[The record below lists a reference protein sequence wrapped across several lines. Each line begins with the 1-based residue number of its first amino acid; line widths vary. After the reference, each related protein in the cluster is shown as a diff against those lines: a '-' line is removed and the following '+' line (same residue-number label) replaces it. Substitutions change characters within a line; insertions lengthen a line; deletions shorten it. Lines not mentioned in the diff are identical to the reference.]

1 MFPLSKRK
9 LIRGA
14 MAHIKAGLGAG
25 ADYEAVYTGFKIPFD
40 GIAKKYHGT
49 EGGNWLRVTR
59 PNGDQIELAH
69 LSEYQVSDGTVKEGQ
84 NGGITGNTGSI
95 TTGPHLHIQIIRS
108 GKRLDPEKY
117 DWGDSKL
124 NDGTMNYYIERPSKI
139 DPAKTEIGVAI
150 DQGEQTTILWATDEA
165 WGDQMSKHFKPSGVY
180 KIIKK

>member
-124 NDGTMNYYIERPSKI
+124 NDGTMFRTYQKTIYLLVAGYWLAVATSYEQFLADFGGVTAPEMTTEQFKAYPVTRP
-139 DPAKTEIGVAI
+139 
-150 DQGEQTTILWATDEA
+150 TI
-165 WGDQMSKHFKPSGVY
+165 K
-180 KIIKK
+180 